1 MNAWSQVPNATPP
14 LKMVMIPHTTTTGIK
29 ICQKVFFVDS
39 FIFITGSPFENVM
52 VDVIDGCNR

>member
-52 VDVIDGCNR
+52 AM